1 MRRFSILLIFLIFVN
16 PISAATRVTVAQLEQ
31 FLTSRQAA
39 KQSDREIADR
49 LVSVQLTE
57 QLTAQTLVRIESE
70 ANLGANTLEQL
81 RLIANS
87 SIFFA
92 PPSRELP
99 NLAAPDPVSQQ
110 RMLNAA
116 IEYVDGALQR
126 LPDFLAIRT
135 TDSFDNTP
143 QPVGSKHAKPVAELH
158 LVRESRRE
166 IAYRNGKEILDSD
179 SESGNGQ
186 PGSSALAGFTTKGE
200 FGPVLETILSDS
212 FIGSVLWNRWQIGES
227 GALVAVFRY
236 VVEKPASHYL
246 VDFCCYQNS
255 RDDPQTFR
263 FRYLAG
269 YHGEL
274 YLDPSTGA
282 VDRIT
287 LEAELTEDDPV
298 MVSSSAVQ
306 YGQVNIGG
314 KSYICPV
321 RSVAVSEVRN
331 LNMELVDK
339 VGPERL
345 VNEVRFSNYHKF
357 ASTVRILPEDP
368 DASRGSPRNF
378 Q

>member
-1 MRRFSILLIFLIFVN
+1 MRSFSILLIFLVLVN
-16 PISAATRVTVAQLEQ
+16 PIRAATRVTVAQLEQ

-39 KQSDREIADR
+39 KQSDGEMADR

-57 QLTAQTLVRIESE
+57 QLTAQTLMRIASE
-70 ANLGANTLEQL
+70 ANLGPSTMEQL

-92 PPSRELP
+92 PPSEELP
-99 NLAAPDPVSQQ
+99 NLAVPDQVSQE

-116 IEYVDGALQR
+116 VEYVDGALQR
-126 LPDFLAIRT
+126 LPDFVAIRT

-143 QPVGSKHAKPVAELH
+143 QRAGSKRTKPRAVLH
-158 LVRESRRE
+158 LIRESRRE
-166 IAYRNGKEILDSD
+166 ITYRNGKEIVDSD
-179 SESGNGQ
+179 NDSGNGQ
-186 PGSSALAGFTTKGE
+186 LGSSAFAGFTTKGE
-200 FGPVLETILSDS
+200 FGPVLKTILSDS
-212 FIGSVLWNRWQIGES
+212 FMERVLWNRWQTSES

-236 VVEKPASHYL
+236 GVSKPASHYL
-246 VDFCCYQNS
+246 IDFCCYQKS
-255 RDDPQTFR
+255 RDNPQSFR

-274 YLDPSTGA
+274 YLDPATGV

-287 LEAELTEDDPV
+287 LEAELTDDDPV

-306 YGQVNIGG
+306 YGRVNIGG

-321 RSVAVSEVRN
+321 RSVAVSEIRN

-345 VNEVRFSNYHKF
+345 INEVRFSDYHKF
-357 ASTVRILPEDP
+357 ASTARILP
-368 DASRGSPRNF
+368 
-378 Q
+378 